1 VDAVALLATVFL
13 RFACNLLDTRGGKAP
28 LVSFGTTMRSSCHS
42 TPTIRRNSMGS
53 PFCVGFSIRI
63 LVIVVAFGC
72 FDMAVLCVVVP
83 FIFDCLPLRI
93 HE

>member
-1 VDAVALLATVFL
+1 
-13 RFACNLLDTRGGKAP
+13 
-28 LVSFGTTMRSSCHS
+28 
-42 TPTIRRNSMGS
+42 MGS